1 MNTSK
6 TFLSLYLFFAIVLAQ
21 FFVAYFYSKGK
32 TSYRKAFSALVLCIS
47 IYLFGFLMIIN
58 SNSFQEMIFWN
69 QFQYIGLPFISV
81 LWLLVALL
89 YTKTIY
95 TLEIRTG
102 VLLFAI
108 PVITFFMRLTNS
120 WHHFFYKEW
129 ELKQIAGYQFIYME
143 RDFWYY
149 VNISYTI
156 LCLLLTV
163 IIYFIGYCKNKA
175 DYNKSHFLVF
185 FFASILPFISIF
197 LLIFSFEK
205 WSVDYTALI
214 MPISLLI
221 ISYGIFKFD
230 FLEIRTL
237 ARETI
242 FENNSAGMV
251 VLGPGKRIIDY
262 NKAAEKF
269 FATMNISLKKNS
281 IEHILEQEPKLLK
294 IFQCES
300 NCDLSVVIDEEE
312 RHFEIGV
319 VPLGNSP
326 DGNVRI
332 LKSIRDV
339 TEERKMQEK
348 LKLLATIDS
357 LSGLNNRTEFMSLAE
372 KEFAWAKANK
382 ADLSLLVMDL
392 DNFKKINDTFGHAA
406 GDKVIREVG
415 HLIKSSFRKT
425 DIAGRIGGEEFAV
438 ILKNTPL
445 EDAKKVAEKF
455 RETIAKTKVIDEEKE
470 ISFTISIGLAAI
482 GGKTGD
488 STDIDEFLKMADAAL
503 YQAKAS
509 GRNCVV

>member
-1 MNTSK
+1 M
-6 TFLSLYLFFAIVLAQ
+6 
-21 FFVAYFYSKGK
+21 
-32 TSYRKAFSALVLCIS
+32 
-47 IYLFGFLMIIN
+47 
-58 SNSFQEMIFWN
+58 
-69 QFQYIGLPFISV
+69 
-81 LWLLVALL
+81 
-89 YTKTIY
+89 
-95 TLEIRTG
+95 
-102 VLLFAI
+102 
-108 PVITFFMRLTNS
+108 
-120 WHHFFYKEW
+120 
-129 ELKQIAGYQFIYME
+129 
-143 RDFWYY
+143 
-149 VNISYTI
+149 
-156 LCLLLTV
+156 
-163 IIYFIGYCKNKA
+163 
-175 DYNKSHFLVF
+175 
-185 FFASILPFISIF
+185 
-197 LLIFSFEK
+197 
-205 WSVDYTALI
+205 
-214 MPISLLI
+214 
-221 ISYGIFKFD
+221 
-230 FLEIRTL
+230 
-237 ARETI
+237 
-242 FENNSAGMV
+242 
-251 VLGPGKRIIDY
+251 
-262 NKAAEKF
+262 
-269 FATMNISLKKNS
+269 
-281 IEHILEQEPKLLK
+281 
-294 IFQCES
+294 
-300 NCDLSVVIDEEE
+300 
-312 RHFEIGV
+312 
-319 VPLGNSP
+319 
-326 DGNVRI
+326 RI

-509 GRNCVV
+509 GRNSVACN